1 MATLR
6 KLTTD
11 ELSPEEAA
19 ELRSLFDAA
28 FADDPEGFSDEDW
41 EHATGGLHFLLEENE
56 LIIASA
62 SVVQRELHSGDH
74 RLATGYVEA
83 VATRPSHQG
92 LGHGTALMT
101 EVNAYI
107 DAHFQLGA
115 LGGDPA
121 FYARLG
127 WVVWKGPT
135 FARTESELVRTAEDD
150 GYVMVRLTPTTPELD
165 LSAPISCD
173 WRPGEAW

>member
-19 ELRSLFDAA
+19 ELRDLFDAA
-28 FADDPEGFSDEDW
+28 FAEDPDGFDDEDW
-41 EHATGGLHFLLEENE
+41 EHATGGLHFLLEEDGV
-56 LIIASA
+56 IIASA
-62 SVVQRELHSGDH
+62 SVVERELHVGDH
-74 RLATGYVEA
+74 RLSTGYVEA

-92 LGHGTALMT
+92 RGHGSVLMA

-107 DAHFQLGA
+107 DANFQLGA

-121 FYARLG
+121 FYTRLG

-135 FARTESELVRTAEDD
+135 YARTDSGLVRTAEED
-150 GYVMVRLTPTTPELD
+150 GFVMVRLTPTTQELD
-165 LSAPISCD
+165 LLAPISCD